1 MVEVALTHEK
11 GADQGFYDAKVA
23 TARHY
28 MERIMPQTGSLFA
41 AIMAGAS
48 TMMDFPDEA
57 F

>member
-1 MVEVALTHEK
+1 
-11 GADQGFYDAKVA
+11 
-23 TARHY
+23 